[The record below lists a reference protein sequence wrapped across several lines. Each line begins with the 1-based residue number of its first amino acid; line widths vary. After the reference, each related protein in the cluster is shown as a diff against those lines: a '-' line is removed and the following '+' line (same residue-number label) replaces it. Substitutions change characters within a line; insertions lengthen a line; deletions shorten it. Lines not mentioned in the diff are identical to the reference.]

1 MSRRV
6 HRDLEHLADAYP
18 ELCRD
23 ATEWGEARRTITKMQ
38 AKWGGLARP
47 AAQLYHLGLSVS
59 AIARVLGMHRRNVY
73 RELYRWAEKAG
84 LAAPGIDARDVVR
97 SARTLQDDNRGGGAG

>member
-23 ATEWGEARRTITKMQ
+23 ATAWGEARRTTAAMQ

-47 AAQLYHLGLSVS
+47 VAQLYHLGVSVS
-59 AIARVLGMHRRNVY
+59 GIARALGMNRRNVY

-84 LAAPGIDARDVVR
+84 LAGPGVDARDVVR
-97 SARTLQDDNRGGGAG
+97 SASDLAGDNRGGER